1 MPNAKPKGGH
11 KRDGGANKKNSGGG
25 DRKEVTID
33 AAALLGAP
41 GMMGFPGLSA
51 SPMGGAIPMSG
62 MMGGGPMDS
71 LSLMSMM
78 SGGAVAGAT
87 GGAGTINVK
96 MNPMQL
102 MQYNQAMQVQS
113 RVAEQARMDARD
125 KELEAA
131 VAKDREK
138 RGNRS
143 GANHQQVSPT
153 ETDDTSDTD
162 QGEQALNRKQRKRIR
177 RRAKKDLK
185 NQEFDDCK
193 AQLEEERKA
202 RLLAEAQVEHI
213 NQVADMERRALA
225 AEPVGRI
232 TRGRALS
239 ADNVLLT
246 PGKSSLL
253 EAVDTARAMNKSRMV
268 VTFSDAADK
277 SDALPAETES
287 ETSEILPPK
296 PRRERKRHG
305 KLASPAS
312 TEVPDMRDQFAA
324 LRKAGTKRPAEKKML
339 TDELR
344 AVMIVMAIK
353 DIATECTEEP
363 AYDKMPKSMGAALKV
378 EAESILHVVS
388 KSKDKRQRITELES
402 GLGVTAFNLERN
414 SREPVVKFMVR
425 VLFAIGMN
433 DLALRD
439 HENWGEVMEDI
450 YE

>member
-1 MPNAKPKGGH
+1 M
-11 KRDGGANKKNSGGG
+11 
-25 DRKEVTID
+25 
-33 AAALLGAP
+33 
-41 GMMGFPGLSA
+41 
-51 SPMGGAIPMSG
+51 
-62 MMGGGPMDS
+62 
-71 LSLMSMM
+71 
-78 SGGAVAGAT
+78 
-87 GGAGTINVK
+87 
-96 MNPMQL
+96 
-102 MQYNQAMQVQS
+102 
-113 RVAEQARMDARD
+113 
-125 KELEAA
+125 
-131 VAKDREK
+131 
-138 RGNRS
+138 
-143 GANHQQVSPT
+143 
-153 ETDDTSDTD
+153 
-162 QGEQALNRKQRKRIR
+162 
-177 RRAKKDLK
+177 
-185 NQEFDDCK
+185 
-193 AQLEEERKA
+193 
-202 RLLAEAQVEHI
+202 LAEAQVEHI

-287 ETSEILPPK
+287 ETSEIPSPK

-305 KLASPAS
+305 KVASPAS
-312 TEVPDMRDQFAA
+312 TEVPDMKDQFAA

-363 AYDKMPKSMGAALKV
+363 AYEKMPKSMGAALKV

-433 DLALRD
+433 DLTLHD